1 MSIRT
6 RDDKVVWIVEEKLHS
21 LYIRILL
28 GGILIKLFILF
39 IVLIWGLLNT
49 VTVYCS
55 KTVKTNSTMLI

>member
-49 VTVYCS
+49 VYCS